1 MSERRFAVLALG
13 AGLVTAAVLTFPLPL
28 HLGSA
33 VLEDGTFDAY
43 QFVWNI
49 WWVRE
54 SLLRLHQN
62 PFFTSYLFYPDG
74 VPLLF
79 HTFSFSLGLASVPL
93 QLALPGGVLT
103 AHNVLVVAA
112 PALAVL
118 ALALLAHELTRDPWA
133 ALVGGLAGAVTG
145 ATVWYLPV
153 LYLDCT
159 YLITFVLWAWWR
171 LHRLAR
177 PRDVVL
183 ALGLLLALVFAS
195 QEYAL
200 MALAILGLDS
210 FASLVAPRAFG
221 LPPRWRAGLVAF
233 WGLAA
238 LALGALALVAMRAPA
253 TPPPANMVLFFSA
266 FAAGLVTP
274 PWVVPPVVPFWRVL
288 YLGTGALALAPIAL
302 VWGRPT
308 VRFWLAA
315 AALLSLMAL
324 GPYMRWQYPFPTLQG
339 PPPRLSLGHGFP
351 GPYLLALKVLPLFR
365 FFRAPYRWTVGAEV
379 ALGALAALGVAGAR
393 ARIGPG
399 SVRAIATAA
408 ALALVIGGAV
418 LDVRGLRAPLTE
430 AAVPAA
436 YGTLSADPQ
445 PAAVLELPS
454 GLRASGFAAFSSLYM
469 YYQTGHRKYLLEG
482 TVSRLPPDRRL
493 VVQRAIADFAALPYV
508 KWVVL
513 HRDLVPESSLGAQR
527 QVEEVDRLLVS
538 EGELVARDGAIDVY
552 RLRTFRP
559 ETVLAP

>member
-1 MSERRFAVLALG
+1 VSERRFAVLALG
-13 AGLVTAAVLTFPLPL
+13 AGLVTAEVLTFPLPL

-54 SLLRLHQN
+54 SLLGLHRN

-93 QLALPGGVLT
+93 QLALPGGALT

-145 ATVWYLPV
+145 TTVWYLPV
-153 LYLDCT
+153 LYLDCA
-159 YLITFVLWAWWR
+159 YLIAFVLWAWWR

-177 PRDVVL
+177 PRDLVL

-210 FASLVAPRAFG
+210 FASLVAPQAFG

-233 WGLAA
+233 WGFTA
-238 LALGALALVAMRAPA
+238 LALGALALVVMRAPA
-253 TPPPANMVLFFSA
+253 TAPPADMVLFGSA
-266 FAAGLVTP
+266 FAAALLVP
-274 PWVVPPVVPFWRVL
+274 PWVVPTPFWV

-315 AALLSLMAL
+315 ALLLSLMAL
-324 GPYMRWQYPFPTLQG
+324 GPYMRWQQPFQG
-339 PPPRLSLGHGFP
+339 PPPRLSPHGFP
-351 GPYLLALKVLPLFR
+351 GPYLVALKVLPLFR
-365 FFRAPYRWTVGAEV
+365 FFRAPYRWTVGAQV

-393 ARIGPG
+393 ARIGAA

-430 AAVPAA
+430 ATVPAA

-454 GLRASGFAAFSSLYM
+454 GLRASRFAAFSSLYM
-469 YYQTGHRKYLLEG
+469 YYQTAHRKYLLEG

-493 VVQRAIADFAALPYV
+493 VVQRAISDFAALPYV

-538 EGELVARDGAIDVY
+538 EGELVARDGAIDIY

>member
-1 MSERRFAVLALG
+1 VSERRFAVLALG
-13 AGLVTAAVLTFPLPL
+13 VGLVTAAVLTFPLPL

-33 VLEDGTFDAY
+33 LLEDGTFDAY

-54 SLLRLHQN
+54 SLLGLHQN

-93 QLALPGGVLT
+93 QLALPGGALT

-118 ALALLAHELTRDPWA
+118 ALALLAHELTGDPWA
-133 ALVGGLAGAVTG
+133 AVVGGLAGAVTG
-145 ATVWYLPV
+145 TTVWYLPV
-153 LYLDCT
+153 LYLDCA
-159 YLITFVLWAWWR
+159 YLIAFVLWAWWR

-183 ALGLLLALVFAS
+183 LLGLLLALVFAS
-195 QEYAL
+195 QEYTL

-233 WGLAA
+233 WGFTA
-238 LALGALALVAMRAPA
+238 LALGALALVAMHAPA
-253 TPPPANMVLFFSA
+253 TAPPADMVLFGSA
-266 FAAGLVTP
+266 FAAALLVP
-274 PWVVPPVVPFWRVL
+274 PWVVPTPFWL

-315 AALLSLMAL
+315 AVLLSLMAL
-324 GPYMRWQYPFPTLQG
+324 GPYMRWQQPFQG
-339 PPPRLSLGHGFP
+339 PPPRLSPGHGFP
-351 GPYLLALKVLPLFR
+351 GPYLVALKVLPLFR
-365 FFRAPYRWTVGAEV
+365 FFRAPYRWTVGAQV
-379 ALGALAALGVAGAR
+379 ALGALAALGVAGVR
-393 ARIGPG
+393 ARIGAA
-399 SVRAIATAA
+399 SVRTIATAA
-408 ALALVIGGAV
+408 ALALVIGSAV
-418 LDVRGLRAPLTE
+418 LDLRGLRAPLTE

-454 GLRASGFAAFSSLYM
+454 GLRASRFAAFSSLYM
-469 YYQTGHRKYLLEG
+469 YYQTAHRKYLLEG

-493 VVQRAIADFAALPYV
+493 VVQRAISDFAALPYV

>member
-1 MSERRFAVLALG
+1 VSERRFAVLALG
-13 AGLVTAAVLTFPLPL
+13 VGLVTAAVLTFPLPL

-54 SLLRLHQN
+54 SLLGLHQN

-118 ALALLAHELTRDPWA
+118 ALALLAHELTGDPSA

-145 ATVWYLPV
+145 TTVWYLPV
-153 LYLDCT
+153 LYLDCA
-159 YLITFVLWAWWR
+159 YLIAFVLWAWWR

-183 ALGLLLALVFAS
+183 LLGLLLALVFAS

-233 WGLAA
+233 WGFTA
-238 LALGALALVAMRAPA
+238 LALGALALVVMRAPA
-253 TPPPANMVLFFSA
+253 TAPPADMVLFGSA
-266 FAAGLVTP
+266 FAAALLVP
-274 PWVVPPVVPFWRVL
+274 PWVVPTPFWV

-315 AALLSLMAL
+315 AVLLSLMAL
-324 GPYMRWQYPFPTLQG
+324 GPYMRWQQPFQG
-339 PPPRLSLGHGFP
+339 PPPRLSPHGFP
-351 GPYLLALKVLPLFR
+351 GPYLVALKVLPLFR
-365 FFRAPYRWTVGAEV
+365 FFRAPYRWTVGAQV

-393 ARIGPG
+393 ARIGAA

-430 AAVPAA
+430 ATVPAA

-493 VVQRAIADFAALPYV
+493 VVQRAISDFAALPYV

-527 QVEEVDRLLVS
+527 QVEEVDRLLAS

>member
-33 VLEDGTFDAY
+33 LLEDGTFDAY

-54 SLLRLHQN
+54 SLLGLHQN

-93 QLALPGGVLT
+93 QLALPGGALT

-118 ALALLAHELTRDPWA
+118 ALALLAHELTGDPWA

-145 ATVWYLPV
+145 ATVWSLPI
-153 LYLDCT
+153 LNLDSA
-159 YLITFVLWAWWR
+159 YLIAFVLWAWWR

-183 ALGLLLALVFAS
+183 TLGLLLALVFAS
-195 QEYAL
+195 PEYAL
-200 MALAILGLDS
+200 MALAIVGLDS

-233 WGLAA
+233 WGFTA
-238 LALGALALVAMRAPA
+238 LALGALALVAMHAPA
-253 TPPPANMVLFFSA
+253 TAPPADMVLFGSA
-266 FAAGLVTP
+266 FAAALLVP
-274 PWVVPPVVPFWRVL
+274 PWVVPTPFWL

-315 AALLSLMAL
+315 AVLLSLMAL
-324 GPYMRWQYPFPTLQG
+324 GPYMRWQQPFQG
-339 PPPRLSLGHGFP
+339 PPPRLSPGHGFP
-351 GPYLLALKVLPLFR
+351 GPYLVALKVLPLFR
-365 FFRAPYRWTVGAEV
+365 FFRAPYRWTVGAQV
-379 ALGALAALGVAGAR
+379 ALGVLAALGVAGVR
-393 ARIGPG
+393 ARIGAA

-418 LDVRGLRAPLTE
+418 LDLRGLRAPLTE

-493 VVQRAIADFAALPYV
+493 VVQRAISDFAALPYV

-527 QVEEVDRLLVS
+527 QVEEVDRLLAS

>member
-13 AGLVTAAVLTFPLPL
+13 VGLVTAAVLTFPLPL

-33 VLEDGTFDAY
+33 LLEDGTFDAY

-54 SLLRLHQN
+54 SLLGLHQN

-93 QLALPGGVLT
+93 QLALPGGALT

-118 ALALLAHELTRDPWA
+118 ALALLAHELTGDPWA
-133 ALVGGLAGAVTG
+133 AVVGGLAGAVTG
-145 ATVWYLPV
+145 TTVWYLPV
-153 LYLDCT
+153 LYLDCA
-159 YLITFVLWAWWR
+159 YLIAFVLWAWWR

-183 ALGLLLALVFAS
+183 LLGLLLALVFAS
-195 QEYAL
+195 QEYTL

-233 WGLAA
+233 WGFTA
-238 LALGALALVAMRAPA
+238 LALGALALVAMHAPA
-253 TPPPANMVLFFSA
+253 TAPPADMVLFGSA
-266 FAAGLVTP
+266 FAAALLVP
-274 PWVVPPVVPFWRVL
+274 PWVVPTPFWL

-315 AALLSLMAL
+315 AVLLSLMAL
-324 GPYMRWQYPFPTLQG
+324 GPYMRWQQPFQG
-339 PPPRLSLGHGFP
+339 PPPRLSPGHGFP
-351 GPYLLALKVLPLFR
+351 GPYLVALKVLPLFR
-365 FFRAPYRWTVGAEV
+365 FFRAPYRWTVGAQV
-379 ALGALAALGVAGAR
+379 ALGALAALGVAGVR
-393 ARIGPG
+393 ARIGAA
-399 SVRAIATAA
+399 SVRTIATAA
-408 ALALVIGGAV
+408 ALALVIGSAV
-418 LDVRGLRAPLTE
+418 LDLRGLRAPLTE

-454 GLRASGFAAFSSLYM
+454 GLRASRFAAFSSLYM
-469 YYQTGHRKYLLEG
+469 YYQTAHRKYLLEG

-493 VVQRAIADFAALPYV
+493 VVQRAISDFAALPYV

-527 QVEEVDRLLVS
+527 QVEEVDRVLAS

>member
-1 MSERRFAVLALG
+1 VSERRFAVLALG

-54 SLLRLHQN
+54 SLLGLHQN

-118 ALALLAHELTRDPWA
+118 ALALLAHELTGDPSA

-145 ATVWYLPV
+145 TTVWYLPV
-153 LYLDCT
+153 LYLDCA
-159 YLITFVLWAWWR
+159 YLIAFVLWAWWR

-183 ALGLLLALVFAS
+183 LLGLLLALVFAS

-233 WGLAA
+233 WGFTA
-238 LALGALALVAMRAPA
+238 LALGALALVVMRAPA
-253 TPPPANMVLFFSA
+253 TAPPADMVLFGSA
-266 FAAGLVTP
+266 FAAALLVP
-274 PWVVPPVVPFWRVL
+274 PWVVPTPFWV

-315 AALLSLMAL
+315 AVLLSLMAL
-324 GPYMRWQYPFPTLQG
+324 GPYMRWQQPFQG
-339 PPPRLSLGHGFP
+339 PPPRLSPHGFP
-351 GPYLLALKVLPLFR
+351 GPYLVALKVLPLFR
-365 FFRAPYRWTVGAEV
+365 FFRAPYRWTVGAQV

-393 ARIGPG
+393 ARIGAA

-430 AAVPAA
+430 ATVPAA

-454 GLRASGFAAFSSLYM
+454 GLRASRFAAFSSLYM
-469 YYQTGHRKYLLEG
+469 YYQTAHRKYLLEG

-493 VVQRAIADFAALPYV
+493 VVQRAISDFAALPYV

-538 EGELVARDGAIDVY
+538 EGELVARDGAIDIY

>member
-54 SLLRLHQN
+54 SLLGLHRN

-93 QLALPGGVLT
+93 QLALPGGALT

-118 ALALLAHELTRDPWA
+118 ALALLAHELTGDPSA

-145 ATVWYLPV
+145 TTVWYLPV
-153 LYLDCT
+153 LYLDCA
-159 YLITFVLWAWWR
+159 YLIAFVLWAWWR

-177 PRDVVL
+177 PRDLVL

-233 WGLAA
+233 WGFTA
-238 LALGALALVAMRAPA
+238 LALGALALVAMHAPA
-253 TPPPANMVLFFSA
+253 TAPPADMVLFGSA
-266 FAAGLVTP
+266 FAAALLVP
-274 PWVVPPVVPFWRVL
+274 PWVVPTPFWL

-315 AALLSLMAL
+315 AVLLSLMAL
-324 GPYMRWQYPFPTLQG
+324 GPYMRWQQPFQG
-339 PPPRLSLGHGFP
+339 PPPRLSPGHGFP
-351 GPYLLALKVLPLFR
+351 GPYLVALKVLPLFR
-365 FFRAPYRWTVGAEV
+365 FFRAPYRWTVGAQV
-379 ALGALAALGVAGAR
+379 ALGVLAALGVAGVR
-393 ARIGPG
+393 ARIGAA

-418 LDVRGLRAPLTE
+418 LDLRGLRAPLTE

-469 YYQTGHRKYLLEG
+469 YYQTAHRKYLLEG

-493 VVQRAIADFAALPYV
+493 VVERAIDDFAALPYV

>member
-54 SLLRLHQN
+54 SLLGLRQN

-118 ALALLAHELTRDPWA
+118 ALALLAHELTGDPWA
-133 ALVGGLAGAVTG
+133 AVVGGLAGAVTG
-145 ATVWYLPV
+145 TTVWYLPV
-153 LYLDCT
+153 LYLDCA
-159 YLITFVLWAWWR
+159 YLIAFVLWAWWR

-183 ALGLLLALVFAS
+183 LLGLLLALVFAS
-195 QEYAL
+195 QEYTL

-233 WGLAA
+233 WGFTA

-253 TPPPANMVLFFSA
+253 TAPPANMVLFGSA
-266 FAAGLVTP
+266 FAAALLVP
-274 PWVVPPVVPFWRVL
+274 PWVVPTPFWL
-288 YLGTGALALAPIAL
+288 YLGTGALVLAPIAL

-315 AALLSLMAL
+315 AVLLSLMAL
-324 GPYMRWQYPFPTLQG
+324 GPYMRWQQPFQG
-339 PPPRLSLGHGFP
+339 PPPRLSPGHGFP
-351 GPYLLALKVLPLFR
+351 GPYLVALKVLPLFR
-365 FFRAPYRWTVGAEV
+365 FFRAPYRWTVGAQV

-393 ARIGPG
+393 ARIGAA

-418 LDVRGLRAPLTE
+418 LDLRGLRAPLTE

-469 YYQTGHRKYLLEG
+469 YYQTAHRKYLLEG

-493 VVQRAIADFAALPYV
+493 VVQRAIGDFAALPYV

>member
-33 VLEDGTFDAY
+33 VLEDGTLDAY

-54 SLLRLHQN
+54 SLLGLHRN

-93 QLALPGGVLT
+93 QLALPGGALT

-118 ALALLAHELTRDPWA
+118 ALALLAHELTGDPSA

-145 ATVWYLPV
+145 TTVWYLPV
-153 LYLDCT
+153 LYLDCA
-159 YLITFVLWAWWR
+159 YLIAFVLWAWWR

-177 PRDVVL
+177 LRDVVL

-238 LALGALALVAMRAPA
+238 LALGALALVAMHAPA
-253 TPPPANMVLFFSA
+253 TAPPADMVLFGSA
-266 FAAGLVTP
+266 FAAALLVP
-274 PWVVPPVVPFWRVL
+274 PWVVPTPFWL
-288 YLGTGALALAPIAL
+288 YLGTGALVLAPIAL

-315 AALLSLMAL
+315 AVLLSLMAL
-324 GPYMRWQYPFPTLQG
+324 GPYMRWQQPFQG
-339 PPPRLSLGHGFP
+339 PPPRLSPGHGFP
-351 GPYLLALKVLPLFR
+351 GPYLVALKVLPLFR
-365 FFRAPYRWTVGAEV
+365 FFRAPYRWTVGAQV
-379 ALGALAALGVAGAR
+379 ALGALAALGVAGVR
-393 ARIGPG
+393 ARIGAA
-399 SVRAIATAA
+399 SVRTIATAA
-408 ALALVIGGAV
+408 ALALVIGSAV
-418 LDVRGLRAPLTE
+418 LDLRGLRAPLTE

-469 YYQTGHRKYLLEG
+469 YYQTAHRKYLLEG

-493 VVQRAIADFAALPYV
+493 VVQRAISDFAALPYV

>member
-54 SLLRLHQN
+54 SLLGLHQN

-93 QLALPGGVLT
+93 QLALPGGALT

-118 ALALLAHELTRDPWA
+118 ALALLAHELTGDPSA

-145 ATVWYLPV
+145 TTVWYLPV
-153 LYLDCT
+153 LYLDCA
-159 YLITFVLWAWWR
+159 YLIAFVLWAWWR

-177 PRDVVL
+177 LRDVVL

-233 WGLAA
+233 WGFTA
-238 LALGALALVAMRAPA
+238 LALGALALVVMRAPA
-253 TPPPANMVLFFSA
+253 TAPPADMVLFGSA
-266 FAAGLVTP
+266 FAAALLVP
-274 PWVVPPVVPFWRVL
+274 PWVVPTPFWV

-324 GPYMRWQYPFPTLQG
+324 GPYMRWQQPFQG
-339 PPPRLSLGHGFP
+339 PPPRLSPHGFP
-351 GPYLLALKVLPLFR
+351 GPYLVALKVLPLFR

-430 AAVPAA
+430 ATVPAA

-454 GLRASGFAAFSSLYM
+454 GLRASRFAAFSSLYM
-469 YYQTGHRKYLLEG
+469 YYQTAHRKYLLEG

-493 VVQRAIADFAALPYV
+493 VVQRAISDFAALPYV

-538 EGELVARDGAIDVY
+538 EGELVARDGAIDIY

>member
-54 SLLRLHQN
+54 SLLGLHQN

-93 QLALPGGVLT
+93 QLALPGGALT

-118 ALALLAHELTRDPWA
+118 ALALLAHELTGDPSA

-145 ATVWYLPV
+145 TTVWYLPV
-153 LYLDCT
+153 LYLDCA
-159 YLITFVLWAWWR
+159 YLIAFVLWAWWR

-183 ALGLLLALVFAS
+183 LLGLLLALVFAS

-233 WGLAA
+233 WGFTA
-238 LALGALALVAMRAPA
+238 LALGALALVVMRAPA
-253 TPPPANMVLFFSA
+253 TAPPADMVLFGSA
-266 FAAGLVTP
+266 FAAALLVP
-274 PWVVPPVVPFWRVL
+274 PWVVPTPFWV

-315 AALLSLMAL
+315 AVLLSLMAL
-324 GPYMRWQYPFPTLQG
+324 GPYMRWQQPFQG
-339 PPPRLSLGHGFP
+339 PPPRLSPHGFP
-351 GPYLLALKVLPLFR
+351 GPYLVALKVLPLFR
-365 FFRAPYRWTVGAEV
+365 FFRAPYRWTVGAQV

-393 ARIGPG
+393 ARIGAA

-430 AAVPAA
+430 ATVPAA

-493 VVQRAIADFAALPYV
+493 VVQRAISDFAALPYV

-538 EGELVARDGAIDVY
+538 EGELVARDGAIDIY

-559 ETVLAP
+559 ETALAP

>member
-13 AGLVTAAVLTFPLPL
+13 VGLVTAAVLTFPLPL

-33 VLEDGTFDAY
+33 LLEDGTFDAY

-54 SLLRLHQN
+54 SLLGLHRN

-93 QLALPGGVLT
+93 QLALPGGALT

-118 ALALLAHELTRDPWA
+118 ALALLAHELTGDPSA

-145 ATVWYLPV
+145 TTVWYLPV
-153 LYLDCT
+153 LYLDCA
-159 YLITFVLWAWWR
+159 YLIAFVLWAWWR

-183 ALGLLLALVFAS
+183 LLGLLLALVFAS
-195 QEYAL
+195 QEYTL

-233 WGLAA
+233 WGFTA
-238 LALGALALVAMRAPA
+238 LALGALALVAMHAPA
-253 TPPPANMVLFFSA
+253 TAPPADMVLFGSA
-266 FAAGLVTP
+266 FAAALLVP
-274 PWVVPPVVPFWRVL
+274 PWVVPTPFWL

-315 AALLSLMAL
+315 AVLLSLMAL
-324 GPYMRWQYPFPTLQG
+324 GPYMRWQQPFQG
-339 PPPRLSLGHGFP
+339 PPPRLSPGHGFP
-351 GPYLLALKVLPLFR
+351 GPYLVALKVLPLFR
-365 FFRAPYRWTVGAEV
+365 FFRAPYRWTVGAQV
-379 ALGALAALGVAGAR
+379 ALGALAALGVAGVR
-393 ARIGPG
+393 ARIGAA
-399 SVRAIATAA
+399 SVRTIATAA
-408 ALALVIGGAV
+408 ALALVIGSAV
-418 LDVRGLRAPLTE
+418 LDLRGLRAPLTE

-469 YYQTGHRKYLLEG
+469 YYQTAHRKYLLEG

-493 VVQRAIADFAALPYV
+493 VVQRAISDFAALPYV